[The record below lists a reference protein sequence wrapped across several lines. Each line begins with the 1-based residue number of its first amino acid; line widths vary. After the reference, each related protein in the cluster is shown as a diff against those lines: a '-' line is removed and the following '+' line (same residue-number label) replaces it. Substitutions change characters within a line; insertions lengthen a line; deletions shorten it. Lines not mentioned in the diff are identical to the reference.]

1 MLHIKKIA
9 LYDMH
14 ISAVHSGKLV
24 VDGQE
29 LC

>member
-14 ISAVHSGKLV
+14 IGSP
-24 VDGQE
+24 
-29 LC
+29 